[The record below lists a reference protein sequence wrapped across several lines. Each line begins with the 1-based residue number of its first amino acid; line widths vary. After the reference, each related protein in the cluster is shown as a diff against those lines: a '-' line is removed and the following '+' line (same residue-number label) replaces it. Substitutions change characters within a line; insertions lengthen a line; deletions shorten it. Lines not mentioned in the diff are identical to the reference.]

1 MLTWLYRPQ
10 NSLLYSFPYSE
21 NEMRP
26 IAFPVG
32 DRSTVEYGRYPVQL
46 DSVKVLSNKL
56 IGGAGD

>member
-1 MLTWLYRPQ
+1 
-10 NSLLYSFPYSE
+10 
-21 NEMRP
+21 MRP